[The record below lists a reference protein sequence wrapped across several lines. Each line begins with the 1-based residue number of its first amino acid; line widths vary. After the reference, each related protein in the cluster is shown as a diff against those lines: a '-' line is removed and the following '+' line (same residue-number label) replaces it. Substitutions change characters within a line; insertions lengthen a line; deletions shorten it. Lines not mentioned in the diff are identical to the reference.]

1 MTGLRFKLTRSN
13 RFCCHGHTNTFEIE
27 GADEAS
33 QEWLSGWTLYCDTCR
48 TLTLDFGQFRA
59 ASRQTRSRDTIG
71 FVVQVP
77 IDMKIVKGRGI
88 L

>member
-1 MTGLRFKLTRSN
+1 MAGLRFKLTRSN

-33 QEWLSGWTLYCDTCR
+33 QGWLASWTLYCDTCKA
-48 TLTLDFGQFRA
+48 LTLDLGQFRA

-71 FVVQVP
+71 YVVQVA

>member
-27 GADEAS
+27 GADEAF
-33 QEWLSGWTLYCDTCR
+33 QEWLAGWTLYCDTCKA
-48 TLTLDFGQFRA
+48 LTLGFGQFRA
-59 ASRQTRSRDTIG
+59 ASRQTRSKGTVG

-77 IDMKIVKGRGI
+77 IDMRIVSRGGK